1 MPEKEESER
10 RRSLQQTERTEE
22 GEGEGEERREPRV
35 WTAGGFYKGERR
47 ADYFILF

>member
-10 RRSLQQTERTEE
+10 RRSLQQTERTE
-22 GEGEGEERREPRV
+22 EGEGEERREPRV